1 MKTLAKSLIEFIL
14 RVEKWIAFAAFALM
28 LCALAADVIGREV
41 FGHGVFGAVKFAV
54 YVLIYCAM
62 AGFGIATAT
71 GSHLRPQF
79 LDNAVPKALVVPAMR
94 LGQFIS
100 AAILLVLASAGLTF
114 VGLGMMLEERDV
126 TLDVLI
132 WPVQMAIPVGF
143 ALSALRHIFY
153 GIWLDL
159 LPAGSAVAE

>member
-1 MKTLAKSLIEFIL
+1 MKILAKSLTDWIVQI
-14 RVEKWIAFAAFALM
+14 EKWIAFLAFVLM
-28 LCALAADVIGREV
+28 LGALAADVIGREV

-71 GSHLRPQF
+71 GSHLRPKF
-79 LDNAVPKALVVPAMR
+79 LDKAVPEALTSVALR
-94 LGQFIS
+94 LGQFAS
-100 AAILLVLASAGLTF
+100 AAILLMLASAGLTF

-132 WPVQMAIPVGF
+132 WPVQLAIPIGF
-143 ALSALRHIFY
+143 TLSALRHIFY

-159 LPAGSAVAE
+159 LPAENAVAE

>member
-1 MKTLAKSLIEFIL
+1 MKALATSINDWIVKIE
-14 RVEKWIAFAAFALM
+14 RAIAFAAFVLM
-28 LCALAADVIGREV
+28 LGALAADVSGREI

-62 AGFGIATAT
+62 SGFGIATAT
-71 GSHLRPQF
+71 GSHLRPKF
-79 LDNAVPKALVVPAMR
+79 LDNAVPAVLTSIAIR
-94 LGQFIS
+94 LGQFAS
-100 AAILLVLASAGLTF
+100 AAILLTLTWAGLTF
-114 VGLGMMLEERDV
+114 VQLGIMLEERDV

-132 WPVQMAIPVGF
+132 WPVQLAIPVGF

-159 LPAGSAVAE
+159 LPAESTVAE

>member
-1 MKTLAKSLIEFIL
+1 MKSLAKSLIDWIL
-14 RVEKWIAFAAFALM
+14 RIEKWIAVTAFALM
-28 LCALAADVIGREV
+28 LGALAADVIGREF
-41 FGHGVFGAVKFAV
+41 FGHGIFGAVKFAV

-71 GSHLRPQF
+71 GSHLRPRF
-79 LDNAVPKALVVPAMR
+79 LDNAVPEAFTSAALR
-94 LGQFIS
+94 LGQFFS

-114 VGLGMMLEERDV
+114 VGFGMMLQERDV

-132 WPVQMAIPVGF
+132 WPVQLAIPIGF
-143 ALSALRHIFY
+143 ALSALRHIVY

-159 LPAGSAVAE
+159 MPATAAVAE

>member
-1 MKTLAKSLIEFIL
+1 MKALAATINDWIVRIEKS
-14 RVEKWIAFAAFALM
+14 IAFAAFVLM
-28 LCALAADVIGREV
+28 LGALAADVIGREI

-71 GSHLRPQF
+71 GSHLRPKF
-79 LDNAVPKALVVPAMR
+79 LDKAVPEALTSLALR
-94 LGQFIS
+94 LGQFAS
-100 AAILLVLASAGLTF
+100 AAILLTLAWAGLTF
-114 VGLGMMLEERDV
+114 VELGMMLEERDV

-132 WPVQMAIPVGF
+132 WPVQLAIPVGF

-159 LPAGSAVAE
+159 LPTESAVAE

>member
-1 MKTLAKSLIEFIL
+1 MKILAKSLIDWIV
-14 RVEKWIAFAAFALM
+14 RIEKWIAFVAFVLM
-28 LCALAADVIGREV
+28 LGALAADVIGREV

-62 AGFGIATAT
+62 AGFGIATAS
-71 GSHLRPQF
+71 GSHLRPKF
-79 LDNAVPKALVVPAMR
+79 LDKAVPEALTSVALR
-94 LGQFIS
+94 LGQFAS
-100 AAILLVLASAGLTF
+100 AAILLMLASAGLTF

-132 WPVQMAIPVGF
+132 WPVQLAIPIGF
-143 ALSALRHIFY
+143 TLSALRHIFY

-159 LPAGSAVAE
+159 LPAENAVAE

>member
-1 MKTLAKSLIEFIL
+1 MKSLAKFLIDAIV
-14 RVEKWIAFAAFALM
+14 RIEKWIAFAAFVLM
-28 LCALAADVIGREV
+28 LGALAADVIGREI

-71 GSHLRPQF
+71 GSHLRPKF
-79 LDNAVPKALVVPAMR
+79 LDKAVPEALTSIALR
-94 LGQFIS
+94 LGQFFS

-114 VGLGMMLEERDV
+114 VGFGMMLEERDV

-132 WPVQMAIPVGF
+132 WPVQLAIPIGF
-143 ALSALRHIFY
+143 ALSALRHVFY

-159 LPAGSAVAE
+159 LPAEAAVAE